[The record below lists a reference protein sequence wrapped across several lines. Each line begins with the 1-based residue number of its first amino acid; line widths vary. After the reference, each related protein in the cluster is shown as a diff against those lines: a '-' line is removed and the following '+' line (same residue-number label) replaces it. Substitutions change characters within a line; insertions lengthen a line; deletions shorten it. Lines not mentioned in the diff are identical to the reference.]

1 MKILFCGDFATAAR
15 GQLSIDNETAIS
27 KQIVDIIKEHNFS
40 IVNLESPV
48 IETKSTPI
56 IKDGPL
62 LSTCPNTI
70 RYLKNTGFTHITM
83 ANNHLCDYGDEGVIQ
98 SINNAKEN
106 NMEFVGAGLTPE
118 EQKYPLLIDDDNSH
132 VTIFNYCE
140 SEFSV
145 DRQIGCNKLDTIK
158 VYYDITEA
166 KSKNRF
172 VIVIIH
178 GGHEGYQLPSPRM
191 KQYYHFL
198 IDCGADVVINHH
210 QHCYSGYESYN
221 SGLIFYGLG
230 NFYFDSFFKKGYIP
244 NGWNEGYMVSLDI
257 NNRKLSNFKI
267 VPYIQCKG
275 DESFVRLM
283 NDSEKKVFH
292 DKVNELNIAI
302 QDDKALNEAFNHFA
316 ESKYSDV
323 MRNLSPY
330 SNKWMLRFYNRGL
343 LPFNISKQKAAVI
356 LNMIRCESHR
366 DVCINILSNK
376 LQYE

>member
-1 MKILFCGDFATAAR
+1 
-15 GQLSIDNETAIS
+15 
-27 KQIVDIIKEHNFS
+27 
-40 IVNLESPV
+40 
-48 IETKSTPI
+48 
-56 IKDGPL
+56 
-62 LSTCPNTI
+62 
-70 RYLKNTGFTHITM
+70 M

-210 QHCYSGYESYN
+210 QHCYSGYERYKT
-221 SGLIFYGLG
+221 GIIYYGLG
-230 NFYFDSFFKKGYIP
+230 NFFFDKNWKKNYIP
-244 NGWNEGYMVSLDI
+244 NGWNEGFMVSLELI
-257 NNRKLSNFKI
+257 NNNLIKYRVL
-267 VPYIQCKG
+267 PYIQCEK
-275 DESFVRLM
+275 DSVFTRLM
-283 NDSEKKVFH
+283 NVDERRRFDANISIFNSIITNDEELKSNF
-292 DKVNELNIAI
+292 DKM
-302 QDDKALNEAFNHFA
+302 AL
-316 ESKYSDV
+316 SKSKR
-323 MRNLSPY
+323 MLRILSPY
-330 SNKWMLRFYNRGL
+330 SNKWLLRFYDRKM
-343 LPFNISKQKAAVI
+343 LPYNPTKKKVAEIINI
-356 LNMIRCESHR
+356 IRCESHR
-366 DVCINILSNK
+366 DIIITVLNK
-376 LQYE
+376 FLKQ